1 MVLAGPDVLHRALA
15 GGDEIDGM
23 DDRAEL
29 PQRVLHARI
38 VDRRPLDRDLDAL
51 RLLVDF
57 VQSARDPV
65 EDAGETDSYSDQA
78 HDEANERGPSAE
90 LGQDEPEDPNRNA
103 GHCHRCSAPHNI
115 AEKSI
120 RAWQTRTCA
129 S

>member
-65 EDAGETDSYSDQA
+65 DAF
-78 HDEANERGPSAE
+78 EAR
-90 LGQDEPEDPNRNA
+90 Q
-103 GHCHRCSAPHNI
+103 PH
-115 AEKSI
+115 
-120 RAWQTRTCA
+120 
-129 S
+129 